1 MIILKGITKRGS
13 VTVMKEEGIFEQYD
27 FYRESSIELLD
38 SVASEEQADVIPDGH
53 SNSLR
58 WNLGHILV
66 AQEGVMYYFGINQ
79 TGDISTKIQES
90 FEPGT
95 SPEDWSASPLTL
107 SEIRGLLLEQKE
119 RIRKTFSGRLG
130 EPAANVFEIRDK
142 RLKII
147 GDLFIFTIWHEGLH
161 QGVINGM
168 KRAIK

>member
-1 MIILKGITKRGS
+1 
-13 VTVMKEEGIFEQYD
+13 MKEEGIFEQYD
-27 FYRESSIELLD
+27 FCRESSIELLD
-38 SVASEEQADVIPDGH
+38 SVASEQQADVIPDGYR
-53 SNSLR
+53 NSLR

-79 TGDISTKIQES
+79 PGDISTKIREA

-95 SPEDWSASPLTL
+95 SPEDWSSSPLTL
-107 SEIRGLLLEQKE
+107 NEIRGLLLEQKK
-119 RIRKTFSGRLG
+119 RIRQTFYGRLG
-130 EPAANVFEIRDK
+130 EPAANVFEFRDK